1 MILRSLLLSASLLAA
16 PAALVTPVVAQDA
29 PATDS
34 ANVHGIVAVVN
45 DDIVST
51 HDLRQRVL
59 FLLAT
64 TGAAQD
70 EASLARL
77 QQQALR
83 SLVDERLQLQ
93 ESEKYD
99 QTISDA
105 QIDRRVGQ
113 LISRNNLSPEDVQQ
127 RLAAVGVSLS
137 TLRDQ
142 VRSEIAWQRIV
153 NGLFGSRIRISD
165 AQISETITRLSA
177 NASEPSYRVA
187 EIYIEAT
194 PDIGGQEG
202 AMEGARAMITQL
214 QEGAPFPLLARQFSS
229 APSAAK
235 GGDVG
240 FVRKGELRPEID
252 AVLDTLEPGGISEPI
267 TVPGGVYVVALLEKN
282 EDEADTVYRLRQI
295 NIPNAD
301 ITDPDAVVAQF
312 ADYRTR
318 FTSCDTLEDDVA
330 EVEGLATADM
340 GEIKASDMQEEILS
354 RVSPLEAGQLSEPI
368 QTPQGVV
375 ALMVCSREVTGK
387 SIPTRQEVEDR
398 LIDQQIAQASK
409 RHLRDLRRQ
418 ASIVTR

>member
-1 MILRSLLLSASLLAA
+1 MILRPLLLSASLLAA
-16 PAALVTPVVAQDA
+16 APALAQDA
-29 PATDS
+29 PAPNPATTH
-34 ANVHGIVAVVN
+34 AIVAVVN

-93 ESEKYD
+93 ESRKYD

-105 QIDRRVGQ
+105 QIDRRVAQ
-113 LISRNNLSPEDVQQ
+113 LISRNNLSPEEVQQ

-165 AQISETITRLSA
+165 AQISETINRLSA
-177 NASEPSYRVA
+177 NAGEPSYRVA
-187 EIYIEAT
+187 EIFIEAT
-194 PDIGGQEG
+194 PDIGGQDG

-214 QEGAPFPLLARQFSS
+214 GEGAPFPLLARQFSS

-240 FVRKGELRPEID
+240 FVRRGELRPEID
-252 AVLDTLEPGGISEPI
+252 SVLDTLEPGGISEPI
-267 TVPGGVYVVALLEKN
+267 TVPGGVYVVALLEKQQ
-282 EDEADTVYRLRQI
+282 DEADTVYRLRQI
-295 NIPNAD
+295 NLPND
-301 ITDPDAVVAQF
+301 RITDADAAVAQF
-312 ADYRTR
+312 AEFRTR
-318 FTSCDTLEDDVA
+318 FTSCDTLEDDVRG
-330 EVEGLATADM
+330 VEGLDTADM

-354 RVSPLEAGQLSEPI
+354 RVSPLEPGQLSEPI

-375 ALMVCSREVTGK
+375 ALMVCEREVTGT

>member
-1 MILRSLLLSASLLAA
+1 MILRSLLLSASLLTASAA
-16 PAALVTPVVAQDA
+16 SAQDA
-29 PATDS
+29 PASDP

-83 SLVDERLQLQ
+83 SLVDERLQMQ
-93 ESEKYD
+93 ESDKYD
-99 QTISDA
+99 QTISDE
-105 QIDRRVGQ
+105 QIDRRVAQ
-113 LISRNNLSPEDVQQ
+113 LISRNNLSPEEVQQ

-165 AQISETITRLSA
+165 AQISETINRLSA

-202 AMEGARAMITQL
+202 ALEGARAMITQL

-229 APSAAK
+229 APSAAN

-240 FVRKGELRPEID
+240 FIRKGELRPEID
-252 AVLDTLEPGGISEPI
+252 AVLDTLEPGGLSEPI
-267 TVPGGVYVVALLEKN
+267 VVPGGVYVVALLEKN
-282 EDEADTVYRLRQI
+282 EDEADTVYRIRQI
-295 NIPNAD
+295 NMPIDNISDAD
-301 ITDPDAVVAQF
+301 TAVAQF
-312 ADYRTR
+312 EGFRTQ
-318 FTSCDTLEDDVA
+318 FTSCDTLEDDVEA
-330 EVEGLATADM
+330 VEGLSTADM
-340 GEIKASDMQEEILS
+340 GEIKASDMQEDILT
-354 RVSPLEAGQLSEPI
+354 RVAPLEPGQLSTPI
-368 QTPQGVV
+368 QTPQGLV
-375 ALMVCSREVTGK
+375 ALMVCDREVTGK
-387 SIPTRQEVEDR
+387 SIPTRREVEDR
-398 LIDQQIAQASK
+398 LTNQQVAQASK

-418 ASIVTR
+418 ATIVTR